1 MSDPTREQIED
12 APRTDAD
19 NTLEHAQRLQSRG
32 MVRSA
37 ERLFLRAA
45 KLFEHEGRSEEA
57 QYAREG
63 AEYCGREP
71 I

>member
-1 MSDPTREQIED
+1 MIEG
-12 APRTDAD
+12 TDAD
-19 NTLEHAQRLQSRG
+19 STLAHAQRLQEWG
-32 MVRSA
+32 MTRSA

-45 KLFEHEGRSEEA
+45 ILFEHEGRDEQA

-63 AEYCGREP
+63 AEYCGREA